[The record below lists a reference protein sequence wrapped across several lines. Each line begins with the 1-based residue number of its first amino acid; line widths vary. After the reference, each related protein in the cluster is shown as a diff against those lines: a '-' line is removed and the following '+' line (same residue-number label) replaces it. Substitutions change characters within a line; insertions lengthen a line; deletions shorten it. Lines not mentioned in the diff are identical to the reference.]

1 MSNRNILNQ
10 NINGRNILNIKNKNL
25 LDGNAIKISDRN
37 NINIDIKTN
46 TTEQTTIGADDLFLI
61 SDVTGKTIKYI
72 KGLNLKQQTNN
83 SLIAGNNINFTTNN
97 NNTVINVKDVITS
110 LTSINGF
117 TLVTNISSAASQF
130 LLKDNSVG
138 GFANGTFL
146 TTNANGLI
154 VPTTQ
159 ATINSAVQ
167 NTILG
172 GNNITK
178 SSASGNATL
187 NLDATLT
194 SITSINGY
202 NASVST
208 VNNSNSQFLLKSST
222 VGSFPNNGFLTINGS
237 GLIQG
242 TTQEVIKTFIH
253 SSLLGGTNITKN
265 TAGGNATFNLN
276 AVLTGLTSIDG
287 TSDLPLKR
295 AGVEKIKLETNKVE
309 FKENSATLGAN
320 LLLKQGSGNQ
330 TNNEDYEIKQEYTTG
345 AFSSDRYEVG
355 VRFHRYLSSSN
366 FIQFFCG
373 YQQSEGQSIWLNPNN
388 DLHYIFRSGV
398 LKIRKPDDSSH
409 NFSIQLGNDSST
421 FVMTTL
427 SSATFDCATF
437 RCCSGRFHGIS
448 SGHHLFLFNGTQQT
462 VVGNN
467 INFLEQYGDGS
478 LLKLRG
484 TTIKLFSTTNEII
497 SLDNTAIS
505 CNRKTIIQPTADI
518 YTNDEFMLHIKPF
531 QGKDCRVCIES
542 DMSNSGGESHNP
554 SLIFK
559 QDGGGIKME
568 QGINSA
574 NQFYFFHPQSS
585 ATWSRFRFH
594 CGSTATDSNGQPTDA
609 SLKLSIEKEKVIIYK
624 TLGMEQQPIN
634 LYASTD
640 TNHQILYSG
649 SGMNGVLIRGFG
661 NDVPFFRLQGTS
673 TTVNVLDAYIDK
685 VVITK
690 PLEFNAGIT
699 DTAQIDYNNAKQ
711 LSINIVEGGEVRIDN
726 GGANYFKTIAQ
737 GAGANGR
744 TFFFEQGGD
753 SGQSN
758 GGSFQ
763 TQCSRGKMLF
773 QGDRNLVIYNP
784 DNSVAFSANDSK
796 NAHSSRDYKTNI
808 NDLVEN
814 ESVNII
820 KQINPVSYEYKEDY
834 YDDLDKCTNCNCN
847 LRKGFVWEDIKPI
860 LPQCAKSVNMN
871 NPDYPM
877 TKLLDL
883 REIIPDLVKTVQ
895 YLMNEINILK
905 KQINNSQ
912 I

>member
-1 MSNRNILNQ
+1 MSGRVLNNLAGFQNRTLTGISNEDNT
-10 NINGRNILNIKNKNL
+10 NDIKNKYDFNGIIQSGTL
-25 LDGNAIKISDRN
+25 L
-37 NINIDIKTN
+37 
-46 TTEQTTIGADDLFLI
+46 IG
-61 SDVTGKTIKYI
+61 SSTGKYTSNQLTAGANITITNSTGQNA
-72 KGLNLKQQTNN
+72 KGTITIASSKLGVTAGTNLSKTTDINGDIVLNLD
-83 SLIAGNNINFTTNN
+83 A
-97 NNTVINVKDVITS
+97 VIGGM
-110 LTSINGF
+110 TSINGF
-117 TLVTNISSAASQF
+117 TLVSNISSSASQF

-187 NLDATLT
+187 NLNAVLT

-295 AGVEKIKLETNKVE
+295 AGVEKIKLEATKVE

-330 TNNEDYEIKQEYTTG
+330 TNNADYEIKQEYTTG

-409 NFSIQLGNDSST
+409 NFSIQLGNNSST
-421 FVMTTL
+421 FVMTNL

-437 RCCSGRFHGIS
+437 RCCSSRFHGIS
-448 SGHHLFLFNGTQQT
+448 SGNNLFLFNGTQQT

-467 INFLEQYGDGS
+467 LNFLEQYGDGS

-505 CNRKTIIQPTADI
+505 CNRKIGL
-518 YTNDEFMLHIKPF
+518 N
-531 QGKDCRVCIES
+531 
-542 DMSNSGGESHNP
+542 SN
-554 SLIFK
+554 
-559 QDGGGIKME
+559 
-568 QGINSA
+568 
-574 NQFYFFHPQSS
+574 
-585 ATWSRFRFH
+585 
-594 CGSTATDSNGQPTDA
+594 
-609 SLKLSIEKEKVIIYK
+609 
-624 TLGMEQQPIN
+624 PIN
-634 LYASTD
+634 FGSSSD
-640 TNHQILYSG
+640 SNHQILYSG
-649 SGMNGVLIRGFG
+649 SGMNGVLVRGFGLNGVPFFRLQSSDGSVNVFDAYTNKVVINKLLGMESQPINLNSSTDNNHQILWSGSGMNGVLVRGFG
-661 NDVPFFRLQGTS
+661 NNVPFFRLQGTANG
-673 TTVNVLDAYIDK
+673 THNVLDAYINK

-690 PLEFNAGIT
+690 PLEFDAGIT
-699 DTAQIDYNNAKQ
+699 DKASLTYNNAKQ
-711 LSINIVEGGEVRIDN
+711 LAINIVGGGEVRIDN
-726 GGANYFKTIAQ
+726 GGVNYFKTIAQ

-758 GGSFQ
+758 GGAFQ
-763 TQCSRGKMLF
+763 AQCSRGKMLF

-820 KQINPVSYEYKEDY
+820 KQINPVSYEYKEEY

-847 LRKGFVWEDIKPI
+847 LRKGFIWEDIKPI
-860 LPQCAKSVNMN
+860 LPQSAKSVNMN

-895 YLMNEINILK
+895 YLMNKVETLE
-905 KQINNSQ
+905 QQLNNSQ
-912 I
+912 NNM